1 VATAPD
7 AVFHARQFLG
17 AYLAVVVLGAGLLIL
32 PWSSARQHWTN
43 PLDALFTA
51 VSASS
56 VTGLVVV
63 DTQDHWS
70 FTGELVILLL
80 IQAGG
85 LGFMVGASLLL
96 TVLRQGQSLRGALLL
111 QDGMPTMSLA
121 EAIELSRRILRFLL
135 VAEAI
140 GTVSLTGYFL
150 QYEPP
155 LTALWHGV
163 FTAVSAFCNAG
174 FDLQGSYQSL
184 AAHSDSWW
192 LNLTIMALIQTGG
205 LSFIVFNEIWARRRW
220 RLLALD
226 VKLVLVLNAALL
238 IAGTLVFLLAE
249 WNGAL
254 GDAGHER
261 IRAALFQSVS
271 LRTAGF
277 ATVNF
282 ADLHMATLFASVGIM
297 AVGGAAG
304 STAGGVKLATVGVIA
319 VAIRAVVRGD
329 EAIHVFGRRVSE
341 VVVYRAMAVVALFVT
356 AHFVLTLAL
365 SVTEQA
371 AGHSFGFVAL
381 MFETMSGLATV
392 GLSTGITPAI
402 SDPGKVVLILTMI
415 IGRLGPLT
423 MSYAL
428 QGRQHPRHY
437 RLPDGPI
444 RIG

>member
-1 VATAPD
+1 MASTPD
-7 AVFHARQFLG
+7 AVLHAKQFLG
-17 AYLAVVVLGAGLLIL
+17 AYLALVLLGTGLLTL
-32 PWSSARQHWTN
+32 PWASASGQWTN

-51 VSASS
+51 VSSSS

-63 DTQDHWS
+63 DTQDHWNL
-70 FTGELVILLL
+70 FGEIVILAL

-96 TVLRQGQSLRGALLL
+96 TLLRQSQSLRGALLL

-121 EAIELSRRILRFLL
+121 EAIQLSRRILRFLL
-135 VAEAI
+135 IAEAI
-140 GTVSLTGYFL
+140 GTLSLTIYFL

-155 LTALWHGV
+155 LTALWHGL
-163 FTAVSAFCNAG
+163 FTAISAFCNAG
-174 FDLQGSYQSL
+174 FDLQGSFQSL
-184 AAHSDSWW
+184 AAHRDSWW
-192 LNLTIMALIQTGG
+192 LNLTIMALVQTGG
-205 LSFIVFNEIWARRRW
+205 LSFIVFNDIWAKRRW

-226 VKLVLVLNAALL
+226 VKLVLILNAGLL
-238 IAGTLVFLLAE
+238 VTGTLVFLLAE
-249 WNGAL
+249 WGGAL
-254 GDAGHER
+254 GDGWHER
-261 IRAALFQSVS
+261 LRAAMFQSVS

-319 VAIRAVVRGD
+319 VAIRAVIRGD
-329 EAIHVFGRRVSE
+329 EAMHVFGRRISE
-341 VVVYRAMAVVALFVT
+341 VVVYRAMSVVALFVT
-356 AHFVLTLAL
+356 AHFVMTLVL
-365 SVTEQA
+365 SVTEQS

-392 GLSTGITPAI
+392 GLSTGITPLL
-402 SDPGKVVLILTMI
+402 SDLGKVVLIVTMI

-423 MSYAL
+423 MAYAL
-428 QGRQHPRHY
+428 QGRQHPRLY
-437 RLPDGPI
+437 RLPDAPI